1 MANVV
6 SADQSGAAMP
16 VEHEASALPVEPAA
30 GQERFASLVSAYFRG
45 CHGVVLVFDLSKRN
59 SFERVQPWLERAKE
73 HAQEDVEVLVVG
85 NKSDLEPEVSREE
98 AEELATTLQAAYVET
113 SAKCDEASVVGAFE
127 SLAQRILE
135 HRPCGGGYAYGPP
148 PEPAYT
154 YRPPPHLPG
163 LPVNGPRSCCHFLG
177 PPGNAYHEGSH
188 SDRGDIMERSKTLE
202 EIVSLSPT
210 ALAPFAAALYA
221 ARPAVLRGAAAA
233 WSGAWAALQPSAL
246 AARFGQRRVPVA
258 QLREGRSVPPFQC
271 RSMELQ
277 TFLAS
282 LRGDDATRRNL
293 YLQQLPVLQHLPE
306 LEQLQ
311 VPVPI
316 MYARRSVIS
325 MDTKDNLF
333 LQLSGRKRFRLFRP
347 CDHDRLYARGAAD
360 PSAPHV
366 SRVDTW
372 GSSEAR
378 SFEVELGPGDAL
390 LLPRWWWHQS
400 EALSDGHAI
409 NWWFEPKRA
418 KVAAERQ
425 KEEQRAKNEETEAK
439 AIGSEVEEAENEL
452 HQEITKLN
460 VQIFQEKQKAKSME
474 KAVQNEQLKY
484 RQELKEKELR
494 DQQVQNLTA
503 MLTGKDQ
510 AMNSLEGRYRK
521 LQRKALAAKKLL
533 EKEEKKAK
541 LQELLFQSDP
551 ATPWDLAHSSAQELS
566 AQQQLEAEEK
576 KAEKKATEESLQLQE
591 VKKQLKEEGEKAQ
604 KAFDEQVKL
613 MQKKHAKE
621 VKEQEEKIGHQVKI
635 ERGRVMEKVAQLE
648 KELKHE
654 KDISNEEAALA
665 AQKEEELRE
674 ELRRTKEEEDQ
685 KVEEYHG
692 KVSDLEVSLEKQR
705 QASSQ
710 KVKVAKAKLQKLQS
724 EVISEEEALTSKKA
738 ELSRVEKEAQA
749 MEAKAKSAEAS
760 QSAEEKHLQAKL
772 KAAATMERRGMTALQ
787 RQAEHQAAQLRKM
800 IADEKQMEQEQVA
813 ALEHEIREAK
823 ASPKVSQVVKVHA
836 KFLRA

>member
-1 MANVV
+1 MSRGDYDLLFKIVLAGD
-6 SADQSGAAMP
+6 ADVGKTSLLARYVKGTFSESYQSTIG
-16 VEHEASALPVEPAA
+16 VDFQVKTLSIEGRTVKLQVWDTG

-221 ARPAVLRGAAAA
+221 ARPAVLRG
-233 WSGAWAALQPSAL
+233 
-246 AARFGQRRVPVA
+246 
-258 QLREGRSVPPFQC
+258 RSVPPFQC

-311 VPVPI
+311 VPVRGPQLLQEALGQSGLVTCTLFCGAEGI
-316 MYARRSVIS
+316 KTSLHFDRGDWARVSAETDARSSI
-325 MDTKDNLF
+325 DNLF

-372 GSSEAR
+372 GSSEVASFLKEFPLFGAAKAR

-418 KVAAERQ
+418 KV
-425 KEEQRAKNEETEAK
+425 
-439 AIGSEVEEAENEL
+439 
-452 HQEITKLN
+452 
-460 VQIFQEKQKAKSME
+460 
-474 KAVQNEQLKY
+474 
-484 RQELKEKELR
+484 
-494 DQQVQNLTA
+494 
-503 MLTGKDQ
+503 
-510 AMNSLEGRYRK
+510 
-521 LQRKALAAKKLL
+521 
-533 EKEEKKAK
+533 
-541 LQELLFQSDP
+541 
-551 ATPWDLAHSSAQELS
+551 
-566 AQQQLEAEEK
+566 
-576 KAEKKATEESLQLQE
+576 
-591 VKKQLKEEGEKAQ
+591 
-604 KAFDEQVKL
+604 
-613 MQKKHAKE
+613 
-621 VKEQEEKIGHQVKI
+621 
-635 ERGRVMEKVAQLE
+635 
-648 KELKHE
+648 
-654 KDISNEEAALA
+654 
-665 AQKEEELRE
+665 
-674 ELRRTKEEEDQ
+674 
-685 KVEEYHG
+685 
-692 KVSDLEVSLEKQR
+692 
-705 QASSQ
+705 
-710 KVKVAKAKLQKLQS
+710 
-724 EVISEEEALTSKKA
+724 SK
-738 ELSRVEKEAQA
+738 
-749 MEAKAKSAEAS
+749 
-760 QSAEEKHLQAKL
+760 
-772 KAAATMERRGMTALQ
+772 
-787 RQAEHQAAQLRKM
+787 
-800 IADEKQMEQEQVA
+800 
-813 ALEHEIREAK
+813 
-823 ASPKVSQVVKVHA
+823 
-836 KFLRA
+836 